1 VEAAFADLPQ
11 ALAVLREV
19 GALPSAGR

>member
-1 VEAAFADLPQ
+1 VEAAFADLPT